1 MTNDG
6 VAVGTK
12 VRVRH
17 FTYNAQNKTYEFI
30 RDGDTTPALVWTPI
44 EQPADS
50 STSFPGQK
58 PLLPADPGTDV
69 SPQEGWLEDLPDF
82 ANNDPDDYILVFP
95 PGSGLPDTYILFKD
109 PRDIPGTATGY
120 GKPVTGVWLGETTR
134 GRGVPIPE
142 HIADQLRGRNF
153 SSFRKFREALWAA
166 IANDPDLQKQFTGQN
181 KLEMSQGRAP
191 YARAED
197 QAGDNKK
204 FEVHHPHEIAH
215 GGAVYDIDNMLIM
228 TPRRHIEHHQRKANE
243 N

>member
-1 MTNDG
+1 M
-6 VAVGTK
+6 
-12 VRVRH
+12 
-17 FTYNAQNKTYEFI
+17 
-30 RDGDTTPALVWTPI
+30 
-44 EQPADS
+44 
-50 STSFPGQK
+50 
-58 PLLPADPGTDV
+58 
-69 SPQEGWLEDLPDF
+69 
-82 ANNDPDDYILVFP
+82 
-95 PGSGLPDTYILFKD
+95 
-109 PRDIPGTATGY
+109 
-120 GKPVTGVWLGETTR
+120 GETTR